1 MLSCDLFVIK
11 YKITKEKK
19 MTIET
24 ASTLNKDNK
33 VSSPEEQVLSFHLK
47 DQAYGVYIQNVKEII
62 KAPERISDYIDNP
75 NVKGIISY
83 RNGSLPIIDLI
94 NKIENYPT
102 DNILD
107 KSIIVIEKGEKLCGF
122 LVEKVENIQQTTEK
136 DITEVPRVIDDNASL
151 GDKFVSKLLKRG
163 DTIIP
168 ILDLQKM
175 IG

>member
-1 MLSCDLFVIK
+1 
-11 YKITKEKK
+11 

-24 ASTLNKDNK
+24 ASSLNKDNE

-47 DQAYGVYIQNVKEII
+47 YQAYGVYIQNVKEII

-94 NKIENYPT
+94 NKIENHPT

-136 DITEVPRVIDDNASL
+136 DITEVPSVIDDNASL